1 MISVEEATR
10 IILDHQID
18 IPDTIVPLEDAIGR
32 VLREDL
38 VADRDFPPYNR
49 VTMDG
54 IAIDYE
60 AFSRGKRT
68 FPIAGVGAAGAP
80 QLTLPEPGVCVEIMT
95 GAILPEKADTVV
107 RYEDVEIRHGEAT
120 ITIDAVQ
127 RGQNIHRQGI
137 DRQRGAR
144 IVAAGRRI
152 GSPEI
157 GVAATVGKHQL
168 RVAAFPP
175 AVIVSTGDELVE
187 VHEQPLPYQIRKS
200 NVHRLR
206 ATLRRWGIQ
215 ADSAHI
221 ADDQARIRETLA
233 GLLESH
239 RILIMSGGV
248 SKGKFDYLPEA
259 LEQLGVRKLFHRI
272 RQRPGKPF
280 WFGVARNGALVFALP
295 GNPVSSFMCTIRYF
309 RPWMEAS
316 LGLPPGRPYGPAGRP
331 HGILTRE
338 VAFRP
343 DLTYFAQV
351 RLEYDA
357 DGRILA
363 HPVEGHGSGDLAN
376 LVDADAFIELPR
388 GKDRYAP
395 GERYPLWMY
404 R

>member
-1 MISVEEATR
+1 MISVEEATQ
-10 IILDHQID
+10 IILEHRID
-18 IPDTIVPLEDAIGR
+18 IPNTVVPLEDAIGR
-32 VLREDL
+32 ILREEL
-38 VADRDFPPYNR
+38 VADRDFPPYHR

-54 IAIDYE
+54 IAINY
-60 AFSRGKRT
+60 ASYAAGQRT
-68 FPIAGVGAAGAP
+68 FLIEGVGAAGAP
-80 QLTLPEPGVCVEIMT
+80 QRSLADPTACIEIMT
-95 GAILPEKADTVV
+95 GAILPEQADTVV
-107 RYEDVEIRHGEAT
+107 RYEDVDIRDGRAT
-120 ITIDAVQ
+120 ITVDSIQ
-127 RGQNIHRQGI
+127 QGQNIHRQGV
-137 DRQRGAR
+137 DRQGGAR
-144 IVAAGRRI
+144 IVKAGRRI
-152 GSPEI
+152 GAPEI
-157 GVAATVGKHQL
+157 GVAATIGKHQL
-168 RVAAFPP
+168 QVAAFPP
-175 AVIVSTGDELVE
+175 AVIISTGDELVE
-187 VHEQPLPYQIRKS
+187 VHEQPLSYQIRKS

-206 ATLRRWGIQ
+206 ATLHRWGIR
-215 ADSAHI
+215 ADTAHI
-221 ADDQARIRETLA
+221 ADDEVKIRETLA
-233 GLLESH
+233 RLLESH

-248 SKGKFDYLPEA
+248 SKGKFDFLPEA

-331 HGILTRE
+331 HGILTQE
-338 VAFRP
+338 VSFRP

-388 GKDRYAP
+388 GKDRYAQ
-395 GERYPLWMY
+395 GERHPLWMY